1 MKRHLKWGI
10 ILICTILFLGITGC
24 GKEEESMKEALE
36 RVRNE
41 EEAKDALAGT
51 ETESGSAKDALT
63 GTETEISGA
72 EDESPLLDQAIQDA
86 ETEEAVRRTEEQ
98 ARELDRMQV
107 GENFLRR
114 VQGMLTW
121 QSQYP
126 GGRACGDD
134 NNIVR
139 IFFYFFF
146 RGLCMEMYGNF
157 HLLQCLLIPPNK
169 G

>member
-72 EDESPLLDQAIQDA
+72 EDENPLLDQAIQDA
-86 ETEEAVRRTEEQ
+86 ETEER
-98 ARELDRMQV
+98 
-107 GENFLRR
+107 
-114 VQGMLTW
+114 
-121 QSQYP
+121 S
-126 GGRACGDD
+126 GGRKS
-134 NNIVR
+134 R
-139 IFFYFFF
+139 Q
-146 RGLCMEMYGNF
+146 GNSIGCRM
-157 HLLQCLLIPPNK
+157 LMN
-169 G
+169 

>member
-1 MKRHLKWGI
+1 MNNSCFCTFVYKQKAEKRRDIMKRHLKWGI

-86 ETEEAVRRTEEQ
+86 ETEEAVRGKGEE
-98 ARELDRMQV
+98 A
-107 GENFLRR
+107 
-114 VQGMLTW
+114 
-121 QSQYP
+121 
-126 GGRACGDD
+126 
-134 NNIVR
+134 
-139 IFFYFFF
+139 
-146 RGLCMEMYGNF
+146 RGLGRMKDGYG
-157 HLLQCLLIPPNK
+157 LTRDMGEGRGAGKK
-169 G
+169 GRGSSVWG